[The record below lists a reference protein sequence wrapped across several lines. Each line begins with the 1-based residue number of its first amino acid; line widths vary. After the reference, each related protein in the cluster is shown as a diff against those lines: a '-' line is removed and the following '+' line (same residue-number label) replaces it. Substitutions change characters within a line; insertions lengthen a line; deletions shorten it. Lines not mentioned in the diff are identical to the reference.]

1 MSLSIKKATQD
12 HISDITPLLDAYRVF
27 YDQPSDLPAAEEF
40 LTARFAKQDSDL
52 FLAHFEGEPA
62 GFVQLYS
69 TFSTVSLRP
78 VYILNDLFV
87 APEFRKKGIAIALL
101 KKAQEFC
108 RNRHYKGLALE
119 TAVDN
124 PAQGLYEKL
133 GWEKDVHCFH
143 YFWTAR

>member
-1 MSLSIKKATQD
+1 MSPSIKKATQD
-12 HISDITPLLDAYRVF
+12 HIPDIAPLLDAYRVF
-27 YDQPSDLPAAEEF
+27 YNQPSDLPAAEEF
-40 LTARFAKQDSDL
+40 LKARFTKQDSDL
-52 FLAHFEGEPA
+52 FLAYCEEKPA

-69 TFSTVSLRP
+69 SFSTVSLRP

-87 APEFRKKGIAIALL
+87 APEFRKKGIGIALL
-101 KKAQEFC
+101 KEAQEFC
-108 RNRHYKGLALE
+108 RKREFKGLALE

-124 PAQGLYEKL
+124 PAQALYEKL